1 MVPIQCDA
9 ISWSPNTAE
18 PGEQGITYTQLQ
30 GPLKSGRESRAVHY
44 TYQVVGLRNS
54 DSDTFPPL
62 WPIHLR
68 RGFRE
73 VTEEPGDVNWK
84 LAEGANAVREVS
96 LAISRG
102 EEDPS
107 KRTVDGKLWTLI
119 MVLVSTERGPVV
131 RHGCVACISSHA
143 STLLRERCS
152 TGAVNNRRFNI
163 SSLLLPQSS
172 ISVPLEDGANIV
184 LNMFVFADVAP

>member
-1 MVPIQCDA
+1 M
-9 ISWSPNTAE
+9 
-18 PGEQGITYTQLQ
+18 
-30 GPLKSGRESRAVHY
+30 
-44 TYQVVGLRNS
+44 
-54 DSDTFPPL
+54 
-62 WPIHLR
+62 
-68 RGFRE
+68 
-73 VTEEPGDVNWK
+73 
-84 LAEGANAVREVS
+84 
-96 LAISRG
+96 
-102 EEDPS
+102 
-107 KRTVDGKLWTLI
+107 
-119 MVLVSTERGPVV
+119 V